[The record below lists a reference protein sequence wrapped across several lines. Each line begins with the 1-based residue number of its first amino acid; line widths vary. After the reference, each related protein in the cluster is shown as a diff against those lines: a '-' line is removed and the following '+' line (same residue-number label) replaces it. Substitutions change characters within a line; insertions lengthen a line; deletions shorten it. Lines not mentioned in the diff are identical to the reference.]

1 MLLLRVSRSS
11 SFIYVHPHFFLADS
25 FCFLSL
31 HLKCYFLSRGSM
43 QYQIKGS
50 KNVSVLLLSF
60 KSCFI
65 LLICKAAQT
74 L

>member
-11 SFIYVHPHFFLADS
+11 SFTYVHPRFFLADS
-25 FCFLSL
+25 FCILSL
-31 HLKCYFLSRGSM
+31 HLKCYFLSRSSM
-43 QYQIKGS
+43 QYQIDGS
-50 KNVSVLLLSF
+50 KKSLLLLSF